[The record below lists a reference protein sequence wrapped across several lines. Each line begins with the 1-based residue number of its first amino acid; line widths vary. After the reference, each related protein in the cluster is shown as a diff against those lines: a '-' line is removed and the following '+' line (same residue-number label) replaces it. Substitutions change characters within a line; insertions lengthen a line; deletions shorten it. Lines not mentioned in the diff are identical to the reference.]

1 MNVDALVARARDE
14 IASRRTF
21 ATEMSVPAAAPAS
34 PPAWPA
40 LEMAR
45 ASEPEP
51 RIDATHADHLM
62 SLTGS
67 AFVMHAYRAV
77 LGREVDPQ
85 ALHHYL
91 SMLLDGRCTRAE
103 VLLELADSAEGRARA
118 ALHGL
123 AALREA
129 RERSTGWRGVLA
141 FLRRGPQLLREMERR
156 EHEIAERERR
166 MALVVDSVAAAVAT
180 VQARLAEEAAAVRGL
195 VHAVDDS
202 KAPRQA
208 SLHLAMHLAA
218 LQTRVAELQEAAA
231 AR

>member
-34 PPAWPA
+34 PPAWAP

-45 ASEPEP
+45 ASEPAP
-51 RIDATHADHLM
+51 RVDATHTDHLM

-67 AFVMHAYRAV
+67 AFLAHAYRAV

-85 ALHHYL
+85 ALNHYL
-91 SMLLDGRCTRAE
+91 AMLLDGRRTRAE
-103 VLLELADSAEGRARA
+103 VLLELADSAEGRARP

-123 AALREA
+123 AALREQ
-129 RERSTGWRGVLA
+129 RDRSTGWRAIVD
-141 FLRRGPQLLREMERR
+141 FLRRGPQLLRDVERR
-156 EHEIAERERR
+156 AHEVAERERR

-180 VQARLAEEAAAVRGL
+180 LQARLAEEARDVRGL

-208 SLHLAMHLAA
+208 SLHMAMHLAA
-218 LQTRVAELQEAAA
+218 LQTRVAELQEAASP
-231 AR
+231 R